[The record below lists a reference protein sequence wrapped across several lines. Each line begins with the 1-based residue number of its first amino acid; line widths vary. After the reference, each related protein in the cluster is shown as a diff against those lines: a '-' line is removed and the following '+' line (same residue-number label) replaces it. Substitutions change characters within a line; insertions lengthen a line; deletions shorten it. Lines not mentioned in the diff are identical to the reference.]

1 MDRQSEAVYQWTDNQ
16 KLYINGQT
24 IRSCISMDRQSEVYI
39 NGQTSEAVYQW
50 TDNQKCISMDRQSE
64 AVYQWTDNDKN
75 KKTTGKT
82 NDLQNTT
89 QKTKY

>member
-1 MDRQSEAVYQWTDNQ
+1 MRSYISIDRQSEAIYQWTDNQ

-24 IRSCISMDRQSEVYI
+24 IRS
-39 NGQTSEAVYQW
+39 
-50 TDNQKCISMDRQSE
+50 CISMDRQSE

>member
-16 KLYINGQT
+16 KL
-24 IRSCISMDRQSEVYI
+24 YI

-64 AVYQWTDNDKN
+64 AVYQWTDNQKLYIN
-75 KKTTGKT
+75 GQTMTKTRRQREKQMIYKT
-82 NDLQNTT
+82 LHRKLNIE
-89 QKTKY
+89 